1 MALRRRKLKDRFQTF
16 VDEVLH
22 ILGQDSI
29 CEASALG
36 ARTVQ
41 VTRLEARVL
50 MSASPMAMVAEAVS
64 VAAETGVSIMTA
76 EAPEAN
82 GESNADEFHHEADG
96 DNFGDNGDIQN
107 SSGNDS
113 AGDNLGAVDTGDDRG

>member
-1 MALRRRKLKDRFQTF
+1 MKDRFQTF